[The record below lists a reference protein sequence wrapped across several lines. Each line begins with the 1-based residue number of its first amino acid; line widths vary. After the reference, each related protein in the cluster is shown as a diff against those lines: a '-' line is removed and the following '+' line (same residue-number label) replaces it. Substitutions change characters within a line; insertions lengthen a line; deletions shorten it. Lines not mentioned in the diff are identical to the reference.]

1 MTKCGEQDEVT
12 EKQRK
17 SKLRRRR
24 ALSDGMTRASSRDVY
39 ALSNCK
45 WTGEKDGEGKKNTGR
60 ELEINP
66 C

>member
-1 MTKCGEQDEVT
+1 MT

-24 ALSDGMTRASSRDVY
+24 ALSDGMTRASNRDVY

-45 WTGEKDGEGKKNTGR
+45 WTGEKDGEGKRNTGR